1 MRVTEDPVFGTPV
14 FTTMGG
20 QSKCPGET
28 GTTRRE
34 SNVKIHQIVDRCCNS
49 NPLNAAGQ
57 QNCNCQNLPD
67 QSSASFGLVILNDSP
82 SGTAPINILYYRRYT
97 LLLC

>member
-1 MRVTEDPVFGTPV
+1 MFYEGDYFAVRVTEDPVFGTPV

-34 SNVKIHQIVDRCCNS
+34 SNVKIHQIVDRCCNA
-49 NPLNAAGQ
+49 NPPTVAGKPNCLCQGLADQTNAVMG
-57 QNCNCQNLPD
+57 
-67 QSSASFGLVILNDSP
+67 
-82 SGTAPINILYYRRYT
+82 
-97 LLLC
+97 